1 MDQKTFVKSLLGYNK
16 TAFDQFLSASNMAQ
30 EQMEKLA
37 EILFLQESTP
47 EESRK
52 MVEDWLGNLR
62 QGRKDIQE
70 SLENSFRQLE
80 TYMLSLIP

>member
-1 MDQKTFVKSLLGYNK
+1 MDQKEFIKSILAYNK
-16 TAFDQFLSASNMAQ
+16 TAFDQFMSTSTMAQ

-37 EILFLQESTP
+37 ETLFLQESTP
-47 EESRK
+47 EEGKK
-52 MVEDWLGNLR
+52 MIREWLDGIR

-70 SLENSFRQLE
+70 SLENSFRQME